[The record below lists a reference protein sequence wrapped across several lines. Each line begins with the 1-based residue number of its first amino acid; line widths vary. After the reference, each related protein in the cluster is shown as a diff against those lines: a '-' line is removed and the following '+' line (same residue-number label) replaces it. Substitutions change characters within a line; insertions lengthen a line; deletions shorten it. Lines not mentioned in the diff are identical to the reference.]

1 MTQKAPGQRLGR
13 IMMIMAWCV
22 GLWLAARYFGFS
34 EESRNNPNQAVES
47 IHQEGYIE
55 VRLTGNRQGHYVMT
69 GQINGNKV
77 TFLLDTGATQ
87 VAIPEDLADRL
98 SLRRGAPLTLSTA
111 NGRTTGWRTQLESVQ
126 LGDIRLTDVSAVIAP
141 GLTSGDDVLLGMS
154 ALKQLE
160 FSQRDGTLVLRQH
173 PSP

>member
-13 IMMIMAWCV
+13 IMMVLAWCV
-22 GLWLAARYFGFS
+22 GILLLTRYFGVW
-34 EESRNNPNQAVES
+34 EERQINPNQVVQS
-47 IHQEGYIE
+47 IHQDGYVE
-55 VRLTGNRQGHYVMT
+55 VRLAGNHQGHYVMT
-69 GQINGNKV
+69 GKINGHEV

-87 VAIPEDLADRL
+87 VAIPEDLASRL
-98 SLRRGAPLTLSTA
+98 SLKRGVPLTLTTA
-111 NGRTTGWRTQLESVQ
+111 NGRTTGWRTQLDRLD
-126 LGDIRLTDVSAVIAP
+126 LGDIQLNQVSAVIAP

-173 PSP
+173 LSP